1 MAICLKLI
9 LFKGVNLTLT
19 SICLLHSW
27 REWDKSL
34 DGDRRWSPPLTPKIR
49 SNWIGKSNMNDLASE
64 YQQYQGTT
72 ANDREEAFEDE
83 DEEEMGG
90 GRLKMLQC
98 TLAPFLALMVWAW
111 CPGLHL
117 SQAPLKPNITLFS
130 RLSE

>member
-1 MAICLKLI
+1 
-9 LFKGVNLTLT
+9 
-19 SICLLHSW
+19 
-27 REWDKSL
+27 
-34 DGDRRWSPPLTPKIR
+34 
-49 SNWIGKSNMNDLASE
+49 MNDLASE

-72 ANDREEAFEDE
+72 ANDREEAFENE
-83 DEEEMGG
+83 DEEEMGGG

-98 TLAPFLALMVWAW
+98 TPAPFLALMVWAW

>member
-1 MAICLKLI
+1 
-9 LFKGVNLTLT
+9 
-19 SICLLHSW
+19 
-27 REWDKSL
+27 
-34 DGDRRWSPPLTPKIR
+34 
-49 SNWIGKSNMNDLASE
+49 MNDLASE

-72 ANDREEAFEDE
+72 ANDREEAFENE

-90 GRLKMLQC
+90 VGGLRCYSAHLL
-98 TLAPFLALMVWAW
+98 LMVWAW